1 MSGLVSYGGD
11 PAIIAS
17 IDEIE
22 RSRSTLELVQQRLL
36 KEFELLDFLVDPI
49 ARAALALH
57 APVLLARLE
66 KLKWAAGVASDSYLS
81 TEARITKQLDW
92 VTSAVAKHPWLLD
105 ALPKQV
111 RAALPAVLVAGSAA
125 ATLVDGKA
133 ARVIARE
140 TLNMW
145 PAVATGRKSSGE
157 DSVAAAGMAAVL
169 LGAVSRAGRSGAEV
183 ETVGA
188 LGMRAAPTS
197 IGAIAER
204 VATTHVAEKPTVVI
218 ERYTDG
224 KRSVFVAYLPGMRSL
239 EVGAGGEPFD
249 LGASVQQLA
258 DPETAGSQAAV
269 EEALR
274 AAGVKPTDELVVAG
288 YSQGGMVAG
297 ALASGAGGFNVS
309 AIVTLGAPIAQLE
322 LPPDTAVM
330 AIEHSNDVIPALSGA
345 INPLTEN
352 WVTVGREIDLH
363 PGQSALTAHELES
376 YVETSKLIDE
386 DDAVGVTRIRET
398 VLKKFEGLRLVETQT
413 FELKPIDG

>member
-36 KEFELLDFLVDPI
+36 KEFELLDFLVDPV

-92 VTSAVAKHPWLLD
+92 VTSAVAKHPWLLNI
-105 ALPKQV
+105 LPNQV
-111 RAALPAVLVAGSAA
+111 RAALPAVLLAGSAA
-125 ATLVDGKA
+125 ATLVEGKA
-133 ARVIARE
+133 ARLIARE

-145 PAVATGRKSSGE
+145 PAIAAGQKSSGQ
-157 DSVAAAGMAAVL
+157 DSVAAANMAAVG
-169 LGAVSRAGRSGAEV
+169 LGVINRSGRAGAEV

-188 LGMRAAPTS
+188 LGMRAAPTG

-204 VATTHVAEKPTVVI
+204 VAATHVAERPTVVV

-224 KRSVFVAYLPGMRSL
+224 KRSVFVAYLPGMRTL
-239 EVGAGGEPFD
+239 EVGAGSEPFD
-249 LGASVQQLA
+249 LAASVQQLA
-258 DPETAGSQAAV
+258 DPEAAGSQAAV

-297 ALASGAGGFNVS
+297 ALASGMGGFNVS
-309 AIVTLGAPIAQLE
+309 AIVTLGAPIAQLD
-322 LPPDTAVM
+322 LPSDTAVM

-363 PGQSALTAHELES
+363 LGQSALTAHELDA
-376 YVETSKLIDE
+376 YIETSKLIDE

>member
-11 PAIIAS
+11 PTIIAS

-36 KEFELLDFLVDPI
+36 KEFELLDFLVDPV

-66 KLKWAAGVASDSYLS
+66 KLKWAAGVASDAYLGA
-81 TEARITKQLDW
+81 EARITKQLDW
-92 VTSAVAKHPWLLD
+92 VTSAVAKHPWLLNVLPNQVRS
-105 ALPKQV
+105 ALPV
-111 RAALPAVLVAGSAA
+111 VLLAGSAA
-125 ATLVDGKA
+125 ATMVDGKA
-133 ARVIARE
+133 ARLITRE

-145 PAVATGRKSSGE
+145 PALATGQKSSGQ
-157 DSVAAAGMAAVL
+157 DSVAAANMAAVG
-169 LGAVSRAGRSGAEV
+169 LGVITRSGRVGAEV

-204 VATTHVAEKPTVVI
+204 VAATHVADKPTVVI

-239 EVGAGGEPFD
+239 EVGAGSEPFD
-249 LGASVQQLA
+249 LAAGVQQLA
-258 DPETAGSQAAV
+258 DPEAAGSQAAV

-297 ALASGAGGFNVS
+297 ALASGTGGFNVS

-322 LPPDTAVM
+322 LPSETAVM

-363 PGQSALTAHELES
+363 LGQSALTAHELDA

-386 DDAVGVTRIRET
+386 DYSVGVTRIRET

>member
-1 MSGLVSYGGD
+1 VSGLVSYGGD

-36 KEFELLDFLVDPI
+36 KEFELLDFLVDPV

-66 KLKWAAGVASDSYLS
+66 KLKWAAGVASDAYLS
-81 TEARITKQLDW
+81 AEARITKQLDW
-92 VTSAVAKHPWLLD
+92 VTSAVAKHPWLLNV
-105 ALPKQV
+105 LPNQV
-111 RAALPAVLVAGSAA
+111 RAALPVVLLAGSAA

-133 ARVIARE
+133 ARLIARE

-145 PAVATGRKSSGE
+145 PALAAGQKSSGQ
-157 DSVAAAGMAAVL
+157 DSVAAANMAAVG
-169 LGAVSRAGRSGAEV
+169 LGFVSRGGRAGAEV

-188 LGMRAAPTS
+188 LGMRAAPNS

-204 VATTHVAEKPTVVI
+204 VAATHVAEKPTVVI
-218 ERYTDG
+218 ERYSDG
-224 KRSVFVAYLPGMRSL
+224 ERSFFVAYLPGMRSL
-239 EVGAGGEPFD
+239 EVGAGIEPFD
-249 LGASVQQLA
+249 LAASVQQLA
-258 DPETAGSQAAV
+258 DPEAAGSQAAV

-297 ALASGAGGFNVS
+297 ALASGTGGFNVS

-322 LPPDTAVM
+322 LPADTAVM

-352 WVTVGREIDLH
+352 WVTVGREIDLNF
-363 PGQSALTAHELES
+363 GQSALTAHELDA
-376 YVETSKLIDE
+376 YVETSKLIDQ
-386 DDAVGVTRIRET
+386 DDSVGVTRIRET

>member
-1 MSGLVSYGGD
+1 VSGLVSYGGD

-36 KEFELLDFLVDPI
+36 KEFELLDFLVDPL

-92 VTSAVAKHPWLLD
+92 VTSAVAKHPWLLNV
-105 ALPKQV
+105 LPNQV
-111 RAALPAVLVAGSAA
+111 RAALPAVLVAGSVT

-140 TLNMW
+140 SLNMW
-145 PAVATGRKSSGE
+145 PALTTGQESSGE
-157 DSVAAAGMAAVL
+157 DSVAAASMVAVGL
-169 LGAVSRAGRSGAEV
+169 SAITRGGRVGAEV

-204 VATTHVAEKPTVVI
+204 VAATHVTEKPTVVI

-224 KRSVFVAYLPGMRSL
+224 NRSVFVAYLPGMRTL
-239 EVGAGGEPFD
+239 EVGAGSEPFD
-249 LGASVQQLA
+249 LAASVQQLA
-258 DPETAGSQAAV
+258 DPEKAGSQIAV

-322 LPPDTAVM
+322 LPPEIAVM

-363 PGQSALTAHELES
+363 PGQSALTAHELDA
-376 YVETSKLIDE
+376 YVETSKMIGG
-386 DDAVGVTRIRET
+386 DDSVGVTRIRDT
-398 VLKKFEGLRLVETQT
+398 LLKKFEGLRLVETQT

>member
-1 MSGLVSYGGD
+1 MSYGGD

-36 KEFELLDFLVDPI
+36 KEFELLDFLVDPV

-66 KLKWAAGVASDSYLS
+66 KLKWAAGVASDSYLGV
-81 TEARITKQLDW
+81 EARITKQLDW
-92 VTSAVAKHPWLLD
+92 VTSTVAKHPWLLNV
-105 ALPKQV
+105 LPNPV
-111 RAALPAVLVAGSAA
+111 RAALPAVLLLGSAA
-125 ATLVDGKA
+125 TTLVDGKA
-133 ARVIARE
+133 ARIAARE
-140 TLNMW
+140 TLNLW
-145 PAVATGRKSSGE
+145 PALTTGQKSSGQ
-157 DSVAAAGMAAVL
+157 DSVAAAGLAAAG
-169 LGAVSRAGRSGAEV
+169 LGVITRSGQAGAKV

-188 LGMRAAPTS
+188 LGMRAAPTT

-204 VATTHVAEKPTVVI
+204 VAATHVAAKPTVVV

-224 KRSVFVAYLPGMRSL
+224 ERSVFVAYLPGMRTL
-239 EVGAGGEPFD
+239 EVGAGSEPFD
-249 LGASVQQLA
+249 LAASVQQLA
-258 DPETAGSQAAV
+258 NPELAGSQTAV

-297 ALASGAGGFNVS
+297 ALASGTGGFNVS
-309 AIVTLGAPIAQLE
+309 AIVTMGSPIAHLD
-322 LPPDTAVM
+322 LPSGTEVM

-352 WVTVGREIDLH
+352 WVTVGREIDL
-363 PGQSALTAHELES
+363 PLG
-376 YVETSKLIDE
+376 
-386 DDAVGVTRIRET
+386 
-398 VLKKFEGLRLVETQT
+398 
-413 FELKPIDG
+413 

>member
-22 RSRSTLELVQQRLL
+22 RSRSTLELVQRRLL
-36 KEFELLDFLVDPI
+36 EEFELLDFLVDPV

-66 KLKWAAGVASDSYLS
+66 KLKWAAGVASDAYLS
-81 TEARITKQLDW
+81 AEARITKKLDW
-92 VTSAVAKHPWLLD
+92 VTSAVAKHPWLLNV
-105 ALPKQV
+105 LPNQV
-111 RAALPAVLVAGSAA
+111 RAALPVVLLAGSAA
-125 ATLVDGKA
+125 APLVDGKA
-133 ARVIARE
+133 ARLIARE

-145 PAVATGRKSSGE
+145 PAIAAGQKSSGQ
-157 DSVAAAGMAAVL
+157 DSVAAANMAAVG
-169 LGAVSRAGRSGAEV
+169 LGALTRSGRAGAEV

-188 LGMRAAPTS
+188 LGLRAAPTS

-204 VATTHVAEKPTVVI
+204 VAATHVADKPTVVI

-239 EVGAGGEPFD
+239 EVGAGSEPFD
-249 LGASVQQLA
+249 LAASVQQLA
-258 DPETAGSQAAV
+258 EPEAAVSQAAV

-297 ALASGAGGFNVS
+297 ALASGTGGFNVS

-322 LPPDTAVM
+322 LPADTAVM

-352 WVTVGREIDLH
+352 WVTVGREIDLQL
-363 PGQSALTAHELES
+363 GQSALTAHELDA
-376 YVETSKLIDE
+376 YVETSKLIDQ

>member
-36 KEFELLDFLVDPI
+36 KEFELLDFLVDPV

-66 KLKWAAGVASDSYLS
+66 KLKWAAAAAGDAYLS
-81 TEARITKQLDW
+81 AEALITKQLDW
-92 VTSAVAKHPWLLD
+92 VTSAVAKHPWLLNI
-105 ALPKQV
+105 LPNQV
-111 RAALPAVLVAGSAA
+111 RAALPAVLLAGSAA

-133 ARVIARE
+133 ARLIARE

-145 PAVATGRKSSGE
+145 PAIAAGQKSSGQ
-157 DSVAAAGMAAVL
+157 DSVAAANMVAVG
-169 LGAVSRAGRSGAEV
+169 LGVITRSGSAGAEV

-188 LGMRAAPTS
+188 LGMRAAPTG

-204 VATTHVAEKPTVVI
+204 VAATHVTEKPTVVV

-224 KRSVFVAYLPGMRSL
+224 KRSVFVAYLPGMRTL
-239 EVGAGGEPFD
+239 EVGAGSEPFD
-249 LGASVQQLA
+249 LAASVQQLA
-258 DPETAGSQAAV
+258 DPEAAGSQAAV
-269 EEALR
+269 EEALK
-274 AAGVKPTDELVVAG
+274 AAGVNPTDELIVAG

-297 ALASGAGGFNVS
+297 ALASGTGGFNVS
-309 AIVTLGAPIAQLE
+309 AIVTMGAPIAQLD
-322 LPPDTAVM
+322 LPSDTAVM

-363 PGQSALTAHELES
+363 LGQSALTAHELDA

-386 DDAVGVTRIRET
+386 DDSVGVTRIRET

>member
-81 TEARITKQLDW
+81 AEARITKQLDW
-92 VTSAVAKHPWLLD
+92 VTSAVAKHPWLLNV
-105 ALPKQV
+105 LPNQV
-111 RAALPAVLVAGSAA
+111 RAALPAVLVAGSVA

-145 PAVATGRKSSGE
+145 PALTTGQASSGK
-157 DSVAAAGMAAVL
+157 DSTAAANMAAVT
-169 LGAVSRAGRSGAEV
+169 LGAVARGGRSGAQV
-183 ETVGA
+183 EAVGA
-188 LGMRAAPTS
+188 FGMRVAPNG
-197 IGAIAER
+197 IGVIAQRLAE
-204 VATTHVAEKPTVVI
+204 THVTEKPTVVI

-224 KRSVFVAYLPGMRSL
+224 QRSIFVAYLPGMRSL
-239 EVGAGGEPFD
+239 EVGAGSEPFD
-249 LGASVQQLA
+249 LAASVQQLA
-258 DPETAGSQAAV
+258 DPDSATSQKAV

-297 ALASGAGGFNVS
+297 GLAASSSEFNVT
-309 AIVTLGAPIAQLE
+309 AIVTLGAPIAQLD
-322 LPPDTAVM
+322 LPPETAVM
-330 AIEHSNDVIPALSGA
+330 AIEHRNDVVPALSGS
-345 INPLTEN
+345 INPVTEN

-363 PGQSALTAHELES
+363 PGQSALTAHELDR
-376 YVETSKLIDE
+376 YVETAKLVDE
-386 DDAVGVTRIRET
+386 DDSVGVTRIRET
-398 VLKKFEGLRLVETQT
+398 VLKKFEGLLLVET
-413 FELKPIDG
+413 